1 MEKPPVRNKKA
12 MNTLKSVMV
21 ATALC
26 LATLFAHDTNAQ
38 FTPVTARTALSDLIG
53 NDLLVGDKLF
63 SDWSFSSIGAGG
75 AVTPNPADFFV
86 IGGIDTATG
95 DIGLKF
101 EQTWNA
107 ASGQSTNINFDFSV
121 SVIPSSSQ
129 FIVGVDALLLNPSAT
144 GNGVVNFSET
154 VLDAPVPTGTFLA
167 ALSASADASFQDLTD
182 SSSFAPVKKI
192 YVYKDISLSGG
203 VAGAAHLSEFYQFYK
218 QIPEPGTIML
228 LLSGSSLML
237 LRQRKSA

>member
-1 MEKPPVRNKKA
+1 M
-12 MNTLKSVMV
+12 MV
-21 ATALC
+21 ATAFSV
-26 LATLFAHDTNAQ
+26 ATLFASNADAQ
-38 FTPVTARTALSDLIG
+38 FTPTTARTSLSSLIG

-75 AVTPNPADFFV
+75 AITPDPADFFV

-121 SVIPSSSQ
+121 SVIPSSNQ
-129 FIVGVDALLLNPSAT
+129 FIVGVDAILLNPSAT

-154 VLDAPVPTGTFLA
+154 VLDAPVPTGSFLA
-167 ALSASADASFQDLTD
+167 VLSASADASFQDLTD

-192 YVYKDISLSGG
+192 YVYKDVSLSGG

-218 QIPEPGTIML
+218 QIPEPGTIMIL
-228 LLSGSSLML
+228 LTGSTLML
-237 LRQRKSA
+237 LRQRNAA